1 MAGCLACK
9 SCAGQCPVKVNVPE
23 FRSRFLELYHQRYL
37 RPLRDYLIGS
47 LEFTMP
53 WMARVPALYNGLMRS
68 GWVRAVLERHVGMVD
83 SPLLSRFDLAAVIRQ
98 WQVKPA
104 DPQALAALSDAQRA
118 RSVVIVQDTFTRYFD
133 TEQLATLIELAARMG
148 FQVWLAPLAPNGKA
162 LHVQGFLRAF
172 EQAAIR
178 NATQLAALARSGVA
192 LVGLDPA
199 MTLTYRQEYLKV
211 TGHRCAESCATAG
224 VVAAGVAGGW
234 YWRRCRRRAHVVP
247 VTAALHR
254 EDQCARQR
262 QAMGPGIRAARAA
275 VEGPGDR
282 VLRDVGYLRAR
293 GAQSRDVE
301 DDLRA
306 VVGVT
311 RGRAGGRRRGAGDRL
326 FVPQPGEAD
335 VVEAGAAPVAG
346 AARSHAGGGVIG
358 RASRVAL
365 PVR

>member
-211 TGHRCAESCATAG
+211 TGNHRCAESCATAG
-224 VVAAGVAGGW
+224 VVCC
-234 YWRRCRRRAHVVP
+234 RRCRRLVLATVSAACPRRTGYCRTAP
-247 VTAALHR
+247 RRPMRPTAA
-254 EDQCARQR
+254 
-262 QAMGPGIRAARAA
+262 
-275 VEGPGDR
+275 
-282 VLRDVGYLRAR
+282 
-293 GAQSRDVE
+293 SN
-301 DDLRA
+301 
-306 VVGVT
+306 
-311 RGRAGGRRRGAGDRL
+311 GRRYSRGAGC
-326 FVPQPGEAD
+326 G
-335 VVEAGAAPVAG
+335 
-346 AARSHAGGGVIG
+346 
-358 RASRVAL
+358 
-365 PVR
+365 

>member
-1 MAGCLACK
+1 MQVVR
-9 SCAGQCPVKVNVPE
+9 GQCPVKVNVPE

-37 RPLRDYLIGS
+37 RPLRYLIGS

-262 QAMGPGIRAARAA
+262 QAMQYSRRGLRLKVQATGCCGMSGTYGHEARNLATSKTI
-275 VEGPGDR
+275 
-282 VLRDVGYLRAR
+282 Y
-293 GAQSRDVE
+293 AQSWASHVDGPE
-301 DDLRA
+301 DEGEALATGYSCRSQVKRMSSKQVRHPLQALLDHMRA
-306 VVGVT
+306 VG
-311 RGRAGGRRRGAGDRL
+311 
-326 FVPQPGEAD
+326 
-335 VVEAGAAPVAG
+335 
-346 AARSHAGGGVIG
+346 
-358 RASRVAL
+358 
-365 PVR
+365 